1 MSINNENQF
10 RKLIEN
16 SANNDPEIACAPIPD
31 DAKRMLT
38 FAPQLSNLVEEK
50 VYDLGLLHKGI
61 YAGIELKNET
71 TSLTFNT
78 AKIEDHQIRNLKR
91 VVSCGGL
98 GFVLLRFKKGL
109 TKRDQKRLKTT
120 LYSIDKAFCIG
131 VEWIKDKSLPIELLI
146 DECVELPFNIV
157 SQEYDLRVL
166 WQI

>member
-10 RKLIEN
+10 RRTIISSITSDIALI
-16 SANNDPEIACAPIPD
+16 DIPD
-31 DAKRMLT
+31 EGKKMVAL
-38 FAPQLSNLVEEK
+38 APNLAHLIVQK
-50 VYDLGLLHKGI
+50 PYDLGLLHNGT
-61 YAGIELKNET
+61 YAAIELKNET

-78 AKIEDHQIRNLKR
+78 AKIEDHQIRNLKH

-98 GFVLLRFKKGL
+98 GFILLRFKKGL

-120 LYSIDKAFCIG
+120 SYSIDKAFCIG

-146 DECVELPFNIV
+146 EECVELPFNV
-157 SQEYDLRVL
+157 FSQEYDLRVL